1 MDDLHT
7 WRDLLGRIISNPQE
21 RQRLA
26 EATGVTPITL
36 VRWST
41 QKSTPRLDNLQ
52 PLLNGLTHS
61 REKMRALLAED
72 YPELAQ
78 ESQEA
83 EEIGTEVPSTFY
95 SQILNT
101 STTSPPILRKVT
113 ISTLVLQQILGHLD
127 PRQRGMAAIIMLCV
141 PPHKGKKVHS
151 IRTTYGRGNP
161 PWESYLEHH
170 IKFLGA
176 ESQAGHAVRAGH
188 PIIVQNRDEKNWF
201 YPTHAVDFEES
212 IITLPLLLG
221 DQTAGCLYVAST
233 EKNYFNQARIEVLQ
247 TYVDLLIVAF
257 EEEDFYRFEQIEL
270 ELMPT
275 YEVQQSFLAQF
286 RQHVAQHMIQSA
298 QQGKSLTRQ
307 EAELQV
313 WQEIEEKLLYIALNP
328 QEEADKKAQQS
339 NDY

>member
-41 QKSTPRLDNLQ
+41 QKSTPRLDNLR

-61 REKMRALLAED
+61 REKMRALLAVD

-78 ESQEA
+78 ESSKA
-83 EEIGTEVPSTFY
+83 EEISTEIPSTFY

-127 PRQRGMAAIIMLCV
+127 PRQKGMAAIIMTCV
-141 PPHKGKKVHS
+141 PPSAGKKVHS
-151 IRTTYGRGNP
+151 IRTTYGRGNA
-161 PWESYLEHH
+161 PWESYLEQR
-170 IKFLGA
+170 ITFLGA

-201 YPTHAVDFEES
+201 YPTHRVDYEES

-221 DQTAGCLYVAST
+221 GQTAGCLYIAST
-233 EKNYFNQARIEVLQ
+233 EKHYFNQARIELLQ
-247 TYVDLLIVAF
+247 AYVDLLIVAF
-257 EEEDFYRFEQIEL
+257 EEDDFYHFEQIEL
-270 ELMPT
+270 ELMPP
-275 YEVQQSFLAQF
+275 YEAQQPFLIQF
-286 RQHVAQHMIQSA
+286 RQQVTQLMLQSA
-298 QQGKSLTRQ
+298 AQEEPLTRQ
-307 EAELQV
+307 EAELQI
-313 WQEIEEKLLYIALNP
+313 WKEIEEKLLYIALNP
-328 QEEADKKAQQS
+328 QEGADKKA
-339 NDY
+339 